1 MGGGKDQ
8 AIVGPNL
15 PFDFTGVGPLQPVVQ
30 SATTRRTT
38 APDHWCRLAR
48 LLTRHSPLPTVA
60 GCNGPAPLA
69 PSGNHHPSVT
79 NGPVA
84 TPVPMQQPGP
94 LNRTDPVQ
102 SQWSPQ
108 SSPLPDTTNS
118 YHWQTD
124 HQWSVGHWWYD
135 WTLQRCAISL
145 PTIGRVVPCR
155 LQSNGAT
162 VSTGNPTAPRCNG
175 SGGPTASTNA
185 AVEGV
190 SMVAVAYHCTGTV
203 LRSLKRR
210 PQRSPMVLT
219 GTERYSGP
227 HVTLHDRAH
236 RIRTYPTQPIHHK

>member
-38 APDHWCRLAR
+38 APDHCCRLAR

-79 NGPVA
+79 SHQSPVTNRPVA
-84 TPVPMQQPGP
+84 TPLSMQQPGP

-108 SSPLPDTTNS
+108 SSPLPDTTNA

-124 HQWSVGHWWYD
+124 HQWSVCHWWYD

-162 VSTGNPTAPRCNG
+162 VNTENATVLQCNG
-175 SGGPTASTNA
+175 SDGPTAFTNA
-185 AVEGV
+185 TGEAVL
-190 SMVAVAYHCTGTV
+190 MVGAYYYHCAINPAAA
-203 LRSLKRR
+203 R
-210 PQRSPMVLT
+210 
-219 GTERYSGP
+219 
-227 HVTLHDRAH
+227 
-236 RIRTYPTQPIHHK
+236 